1 MVPNPVAGIVLAGGK
16 SQRMG
21 TDKARIALPD
31 GRPVILSV
39 VEVLKSICG
48 EVVVVTEA
56 TGRYSDLALPARRVT
71 DIVPGCG
78 PMGGLHAGLRAI
90 DAPFALAVAC
100 DMPFLNP
107 RLLRYM
113 ADLPRDYDAL
123 VPSIGGIRQPLH
135 TIYAKGCLAT
145 VEDLLAGGL
154 LALTDL
160 LTRVRVRPLPF
171 ATVRRFDPEG
181 LSFLNLN
188 EPEDLMRVRA
198 ITDPASDTL
207 LLERQ
212 DELNRAGGPGHGA
225 PLPAGK
231 YTTGPRLGSRR

>member
-1 MVPNPVAGIVLAGGK
+1 MVSDPTAGIVLAGGK

-21 TDKARIALPD
+21 TDKARLALPD

-56 TGRYSDLALPARRVT
+56 TGRYADLALPARRVT
-71 DIVPGCG
+71 DIVAGCG

-100 DMPFLNP
+100 DMPLLNP

-113 ADLPRDYDAL
+113 ADLTRDYDAL
-123 VPSIGGIRQPLH
+123 VPSIGGIWQPLH
-135 TIYAKGCLAT
+135 TIYAKACLAT
-145 VEDLLAGGL
+145 VEDLLARDL

-160 LTRVRVRPLPF
+160 LSR
-171 ATVRRFDPEG
+171 DPEG

-188 EPEDLMRVRA
+188 EPDDLMRVRA
-198 ITDPASDTL
+198 VSGPASDTL

-212 DELNRAGGPGHGA
+212 DDPNRASGPGHSS

-231 YTTGPRLGSRR
+231 YMTGPRPGSRR